1 MQKFNPTCL
10 FAVHPDMERG
20 VALLS
25 RVVEY
30 PYLASLGY
38 VMVVVYWGEGEIMD
52 IDSSYYDYVLSSRLA
67 PAQRTGRYTLFYL
80 ASKCWYYWCIVCCC
94 CSINSSVQSEE
105 TLIGN

>member
-67 PAQRTGRYTLFYL
+67 PAQKTQDDTPYQVYFTWPRVLVPLLVYCLL
-80 ASKCWYYWCIVCCC
+80 LLK
-94 CSINSSVQSEE
+94 
-105 TLIGN
+105 